1 MTNFDY
7 AVLIGRFQPFHLGH
21 EKLFR
26 HAAAIARHV
35 IIIMG
40 SHNSPVSIRNPWD
53 CQTREKFVRLSLPD
67 TDPSDYII
75 SFIPDSAYNFNDWLI
90 RVQKQV
96 ASITGKD
103 SSIAIVGHFKDDS
116 SYYLSYFPQWS
127 LEILPTQASGISSTS
142 VREACFE
149 GSISNIKDMV
159 APGVYDEL
167 SRWIN
172 TENFR
177 ELLEEYRFIKD
188 FRKKWENVPSAPTF
202 VTAETVLV
210 AQGHVL
216 IIKRKTNPGKGR
228 YSLPG
233 GFVRQD
239 ETMKQTALREL
250 KSSTSIG
257 TDYKE
262 LSGSIKMSRVF
273 DHPTRDPRG
282 RVITHAFMIELAVRT
297 LPEIAARDIADEV
310 IWCPLYRLE
319 ELESN
324 FFEDHAQI
332 IRFFVNRMT
341 S

>member
-1 MTNFDY
+1 MTDFDY

-26 HAAAIARHV
+26 HAASIARHV

-40 SHNSPVSIRNPWD
+40 SHNCPVSIRNPWD
-53 CQTREKFVRLSLPD
+53 SCTREKFIRLSLPD
-67 TDPSDYII
+67 VDFSDYTV
-75 SFIPDSAYNFNDWLI
+75 SFVTDSAYNFNDWLI

-96 ASITGKD
+96 ASIAPKD
-103 SSIAIVGHFKDDS
+103 SRIAIVGHFKDDT

-127 LEILPTQASGISSTS
+127 LEILPTQASGVSSTS
-142 VREACFE
+142 IREACFE
-149 GSISNIKDMV
+149 GAISTINSVV
-159 APGVYDEL
+159 ASGVYDEL
-167 SRWIN
+167 SKWI
-172 TENFR
+172 TTDKFR

-188 FRKKWENVPSAPTF
+188 FRNKWKDAPSVPTF
-202 VTAETVLV
+202 VTAETVLL
-210 AQGHVL
+210 ALGHVL

-228 YSLPG
+228 YSLPE

-239 ETMKQTALREL
+239 ETIEQTALREL
-250 KSSTSIG
+250 KNSTGIE

-273 DHPTRDPRG
+273 DHPARDLRG
-282 RVITHAFMIELAVRT
+282 RVITHAFMIELAVKS
-297 LPEIAARDIADEV
+297 LPEIEAGDVADEV

-324 FFEDHAQI
+324 FFGDHAQI
-332 IRFFVNRMT
+332 IRFFVNRMKA
-341 S
+341 